1 MLGLDML
8 DVAIGIV
15 FIYLLISLICSAIN
29 EIIEAI
35 LKKRAKDLERGIREL
50 LNDHASSLEP
60 GQQQS
65 NIATLLYK
73 HPLVTGLFKGSYK
86 LGSSNLPS
94 YIPARNFALALM
106 ELTTSGKLS
115 NTGTATANAATANA
129 AAGSQAE
136 PPVLSIESLK
146 ATIATISD
154 PKVRQALNV
163 MVQMAGN
170 DINKVRE
177 NIEDWYNSSMDR
189 VSGWYKRRV
198 QTITLIVGFLLT
210 AGINADT
217 IAIFKSLSA
226 DPALRSAMVTSVQK
240 YNERGIPPG
249 STESPEVVLRNS
261 MDELQQLTLPIGWAV
276 ENPLSVPVNGWD
288 WLVKVL
294 GWIIT
299 AMAISLGAPFWFDVL
314 NKFMVVRATV
324 KPTEKSPDEASE
336 DRQRK
341 K

>member
-29 EIIEAI
+29 ELIEAF

-50 LNDHASSLEP
+50 LNDHPGSLEP
-60 GQQQS
+60 GQENS
-65 NIATLLYK
+65 NVASLLYK
-73 HPLVTGLFKGSYK
+73 HPLVMSLFKGSYK
-86 LGSSNLPS
+86 SERSNLPS

-106 ELTTSGKLS
+106 DLTTSGKLS
-115 NTGTATANAATANA
+115 APANAANANAAT
-129 AAGSQAE
+129 GSQGE
-136 PPVLSIESLK
+136 PAVLSIESLK

-154 PKVRQALNV
+154 PKVKQALNV

-170 DINKVRE
+170 DINKVQE
-177 NIEDWYNSSMDR
+177 NIEEWYNSSMDR

-198 QTITLIVGFLLT
+198 QTITLVVGFLLT

-240 YNERGIPPG
+240 YNEKGIRPG
-249 STESPEVVLRNS
+249 STETPEAVLRKS
-261 MDELQQLTLPIGWAV
+261 MDELQQLTLPIGWAA
-276 ENPLSVPVNGWD
+276 ENPLSVPTNGWD

>member
-29 EIIEAI
+29 ELIEAF

-50 LNDHASSLEP
+50 LNDHPGSLET
-60 GQQQS
+60 GQEKS
-65 NIATLLYK
+65 NIASLLYK
-73 HPLVTGLFKGSYK
+73 HPLVMSLFKGSYITK
-86 LGSSNLPS
+86 SGNLPS

-106 ELTTSGKLS
+106 DLTTSGKLS
-115 NTGTATANAATANA
+115 TPANAAK
-129 AAGSQAE
+129 GSQGE
-136 PPVLSIESLK
+136 PAVLSIESLK

-154 PKVRQALNV
+154 PKVKQALNV

-170 DINKVRE
+170 DINKVQE
-177 NIEDWYNSSMDR
+177 NIEEWYNSSMDR

-198 QTITLIVGFLLT
+198 QTITLIVGFILT

-226 DPALRSAMVTSVQK
+226 DPALRSAMVASVQK
-240 YNERGIPPG
+240 YNEKGIQPG
-249 STESPEVVLRNS
+249 STETPEVVLRKS
-261 MDELQQLTLPIGWAV
+261 MDELQQLTLPIGWAA
-276 ENPLSVPVNGWD
+276 ENPLSVPTDGWD
-288 WLVKVL
+288 WLVKGL